1 MPSSAVLA
9 FSDLDDLSAAPV
21 RGGRFE
27 ITLTGRGNSRRKSFG
42 SSCSNCSLRAFSD
55 NLPRVVHASMPRR
68 AAISFRTRPG
78 PRLLMSG
85 VEIEPT
91 GLV

>member
-27 ITLTGRGNSRRKSFG
+27 ITLAGRGEFAAKIV
-42 SSCSNCSLRAFSD
+42 
-55 NLPRVVHASMPRR
+55 RVELQQL
-68 AAISFRTRPG
+68 FT
-78 PRLLMSG
+78 SG
-85 VEIEPT
+85 FL
-91 GLV
+91 G

>member
-27 ITLTGRGNSRRKSFG
+27 ITLAGRGGEFAAKIV
-42 SSCSNCSLRAFSD
+42 
-55 NLPRVVHASMPRR
+55 RVELQQL
-68 AAISFRTRPG
+68 FT
-78 PRLLMSG
+78 SG
-85 VEIEPT
+85 FL
-91 GLV
+91 G